1 MSFFMNSNPY
11 PLSKSVTETADNDS
25 TRYAERG
32 VIKSAL
38 KKLRSWQPFN
48 FVATST
54 LRGLSNATGLRPEFV
69 IKHVHKVGKVSCGL
83 PNGRRLRLWSRGDDW
98 VSNQIYWRGLSGYE
112 PETVPLFFR
121 LASQAS
127 VTLDVG
133 AYVGFFTLLAAH
145 ANASGTVYAFEP
157 LPKIHERLQK
167 NIGLNRLSN
176 VECLRA
182 AVGRAEGKA
191 EFFHVDTGLPTSS
204 SLSFE
209 FMQTTRELRST
220 VVPVIT
226 LDRFI
231 KDKGL
236 RRVDLI
242 KIDTES
248 TEPDVLC
255 GMIEAIKRDQPLI
268 VCEVLKE
275 RGSERLLEE
284 ILGPLGYRYYHL
296 TPDGPVQKD
305 RIAGHAEY
313 LNYLFTTLGPDQV
326 ARL

>member
-1 MSFFMNSNPY
+1 MNTDPY
-11 PLSKSVTETADNDS
+11 ALPKSVPQTAGNDS
-25 TRYAERG
+25 TG
-32 VIKSAL
+32 FIKGTL
-38 KKLRSWQPFN
+38 KKLRASQPFN
-48 FVATST
+48 YIATST
-54 LRGLSNATGLRPEFV
+54 LRGLSNATGLRSEFV
-69 IKHVHKVGKVSCGL
+69 IKHVHKVGKVSCKL
-83 PNGRRLRLWSRGDDW
+83 PNGRYLKLWSRGDDW

-121 LASQAS
+121 LASRAD

-145 ANASGTVYAFEP
+145 ANKNGTVYAFEP
-157 LPKIHERLQK
+157 LPKIYRRLQK

-176 VECLRA
+176 VECLCA
-182 AVGRAEGKA
+182 AVGQSEGTA
-191 EFFHVDTGLPTSS
+191 EFFHVETGLPTSS

-209 FMQTTRELRST
+209 FMRTTGHLRST
-220 VVPVIT
+220 TVPVIT

-236 RRVDLI
+236 RRVDLV

-248 TEPDVLC
+248 TEPQVLC

-275 RGSERLLEE
+275 RGSEQLLEE
-284 ILGPLGYRYYHL
+284 ILGPLGYRFYHL

-305 RIAGHAEY
+305 RIAGHTEW
-313 LNYLFTTLGPDQV
+313 LNYFFTTLGPDQV
-326 ARL
+326 AKL

>member
-1 MSFFMNSNPY
+1 MNSNPY
-11 PLSKSVTETADNDS
+11 PLSKSVAGTADNDP
-25 TRYAERG
+25 TRYAEKG
-32 VIKSAL
+32 FIKSAL
-38 KKLRSWQPFN
+38 KKLRALQPFN

-54 LRGLSNATGLRPEFV
+54 LRGFANATGLRSEFV
-69 IKHVHKVGKVSCGL
+69 IKHVHKVGKVRCKL
-83 PNGRRLRLWSRGDDW
+83 PNGRQLKLWSRGDDW

-121 LASQAS
+121 LASRAT

-145 ANASGTVYAFEP
+145 ANTNGTVYAFEP

-167 NIGLNRLSN
+167 NIALNRLSN

-182 AVGRAEGKA
+182 AVGQEEGEA
-191 EFFHVDTGLPTSS
+191 EFFHIEAGLPTSS

-220 VVPVIT
+220 TVPVLT
-226 LDRFI
+226 LDRFV
-231 KDKGL
+231 KYKKL
-236 RRVDLI
+236 NRVDLV

-248 TEPDVLC
+248 TEPEVLR
-255 GMIEAIKRDQPLI
+255 GMIETIKRDRPLI
-268 VCEVLKE
+268 ICEVLKE
-275 RGSERLLEE
+275 RGSERRLEE
-284 ILGPLGYRYYHL
+284 ILGPLGYRYYLL

-305 RIAGHAEY
+305 RIAGHAGW
-313 LNYLFTTLGPDQV
+313 LNYLFTTLDTDEV